1 MNKKDFGELVESVR
15 EAKRIMRG
23 VAKPS
28 RVFAY
33 TPIDVKRIR
42 EQKFRKSQ
50 SEFAS
55 MLGLSVNTIQDW
67 EQGRRHPSGPARA
80 LLNVAARHPK
90 LVADVLVKQVAA

>member
-1 MNKKDFGELVESVR
+1 MNKKDFDEMIGSVR

-23 VAKPS
+23 AAKPS
-28 RVFAY
+28 RVFTYAK
-33 TPIDVKRIR
+33 IDVRRIR

-50 SEFAS
+50 SEFAL

-80 LLNVAARHPK
+80 LLSVASRHPK
-90 LVADVLVKQVAA
+90 MVAEVLLKQAAA